1 MTRLQQ
7 KLVAQQQINF
17 NFIFLQTE
25 LLVLH
30 LPRRMVPWA
39 IINPAW
45 SAPLISLMG
54 YPISKPASTKATTSG
69 VLQGDSWIVSRP
81 PFPGRSLSCSHEHRA
96 CSSERWIHPRP
107 SLEASCIAHSSS
119 PGKLFPYIRSYKTS
133 QVWIVEGMRPGRY
146 NGEYFQQHE
155 GTAMGNSLSPFIAN
169 LFMSKFETNN
179 FVAKLNNRFPT
190 IKFTYEVEHN
200 EQLPFLDVLV
210 IRNSENKL
218 EFDVY
223 RKETATLRY
232 IPNDSHHPFQH
243 KMASFNFLIHR
254 LLNFPLSKERFE
266 HEKQLIKNIAKS
278 NGYSVHLIDKLI
290 RKHKFKRTLYNST
303 TFRRDTDNSKF
314 ASLPYEPKF
323 TRGLDKIFKNIN
335 INLVYNSKNK
345 LQTLLG
351 NPKDKINHNEK
362 SGIYEISCKDCDQ
375 KYIGQTKRS
384 ILTRFKEHMAHLK
397 YGRTEKSCVAQ
408 HAFDNNHRIDINNLK
423 LIRNVTNS
431 RQLDAFESLEIIKCN
446 NSMNKDNG
454 PIPTSPLFALINKD
468 SYGSV
473 NRGNKFGINSANRK
487 DKFEYFPRV
496 WFRYVDDIFAV
507 FNTKAISLDNFV
519 AKLNNRF
526 PTIKFTYEVEHNE
539 QLPFLD
545 VLVIRNSENKL
556 EFDVY
561 RKETATLR
569 YISND

>member
-1 MTRLQQ
+1 
-7 KLVAQQQINF
+7 
-17 NFIFLQTE
+17 
-25 LLVLH
+25 
-30 LPRRMVPWA
+30 
-39 IINPAW
+39 
-45 SAPLISLMG
+45 
-54 YPISKPASTKATTSG
+54 
-69 VLQGDSWIVSRP
+69 
-81 PFPGRSLSCSHEHRA
+81 
-96 CSSERWIHPRP
+96 
-107 SLEASCIAHSSS
+107 
-119 PGKLFPYIRSYKTS
+119 
-133 QVWIVEGMRPGRY
+133 Y

-169 LFMSKFETNN
+169 LFMSKFETEVKDKFEYFPRVWFRYVDDVFAVFDTKAISLDNI
-179 FVAKLNNRFPT
+179 VAKLNNRFPT

-243 KMASFNFLIHR
+243 KMASFNFIIHS
-254 LLNFPLSKERFE
+254 LLNFPLSKEKFE
-266 HEKQLIKNIAKS
+266 HEKQLIKKIAKS

-335 INLVYNSKNK
+335 INLVYNSKK
-345 LQTLLG
+345 IYRRFWVT
-351 NPKDKINHNEK
+351 PKTK
-362 SGIYEISCKDCDQ
+362 STIMKNCDQ

-397 YGRTEKSCVAQ
+397 YGSTEKSCVAQ

-473 NRGNKFGINSANRK
+473 NRGNKFGINSAS
-487 DKFEYFPRV
+487 V
-496 WFRYVDDIFAV
+496 
-507 FNTKAISLDNFV
+507 
-519 AKLNNRF
+519 
-526 PTIKFTYEVEHNE
+526 
-539 QLPFLD
+539 
-545 VLVIRNSENKL
+545 
-556 EFDVY
+556 
-561 RKETATLR
+561 
-569 YISND
+569 

>member
-1 MTRLQQ
+1 MTTEVKKSLKECNNLITPSLRQ
-7 KLVAQQQINF
+7 KLQLSNPVIPKLYCLPKIHKPGKSVRPIVSAIGSPTYNLSKWLTNEFENLPIAQTRFSVKNSSE
-17 NFIFLQTE
+17 FIDYIKNIQLQEGEILVSFDVCSLFPSVPIPQTLDYLRE
-25 LLVLH
+25 LLELNG
-30 LPRRMVPWA
+30 LDDK
-39 IINPAW
+39 II
-45 SAPLISLMG
+45 
-54 YPISKPASTKATTSG
+54 K
-69 VLQGDSWIVSRP
+69 
-81 PFPGRSLSCSHEHRA
+81 E
-96 CSSERWIHPRP
+96 
-107 SLEASCIAHSSS
+107 
-119 PGKLFPYIRSYKTS
+119 YI
-133 QVWIVEGMRPGRY
+133 GLLY

-169 LFMSKFETNN
+169 RFMSKIETEVKDKFEYFPRVWFRYVDDIFAVFNRKAISLDN

-190 IKFTYEVEHN
+190 INFTYEVEHN

-232 IPNDSHHPFQH
+232 IPNDSHQPFQH

-323 TRGLDKIFKNIN
+323 TRGLDTIFKNIN

-351 NPKDKINHNEK
+351 KPKDKIDNNEK

-375 KYIGQTKRS
+375 KYIGQTKK
-384 ILTRFKEHMAHLK
+384 I
-397 YGRTEKSCVAQ
+397 Y
-408 HAFDNNHRIDINNLK
+408 ID
-423 LIRNVTNS
+423 
-431 RQLDAFESLEIIKCN
+431 
-446 NSMNKDNG
+446 
-454 PIPTSPLFALINKD
+454 
-468 SYGSV
+468 
-473 NRGNKFGINSANRK
+473 
-487 DKFEYFPRV
+487 
-496 WFRYVDDIFAV
+496 
-507 FNTKAISLDNFV
+507 
-519 AKLNNRF
+519 
-526 PTIKFTYEVEHNE
+526 
-539 QLPFLD
+539 
-545 VLVIRNSENKL
+545 
-556 EFDVY
+556 
-561 RKETATLR
+561 
-569 YISND
+569 